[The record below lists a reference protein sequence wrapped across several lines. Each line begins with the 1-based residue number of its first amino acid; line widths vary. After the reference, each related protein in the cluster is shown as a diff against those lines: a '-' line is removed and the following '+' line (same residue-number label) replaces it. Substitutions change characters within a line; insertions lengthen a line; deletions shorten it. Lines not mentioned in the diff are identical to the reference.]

1 MEYIT
6 ANTLIEN
13 GETNHF
19 VRLEDDKT
27 GEEYILDV
35 DQNILFL
42 FFPFLLWILPVYIQ
56 KVKNNG
62 SFIRKNRVN
71 AFYVGIFAYIIGKLL
86 SILMEKCQLYVE
98 FPGKSIFLMSIAIA
112 LMMHFLIKKNCP
124 NSVGR
129 KIKCHVYPVS
139 LSMGIKGIFYYLVS
153 IGLFVVL
160 ISYALSTIKTNI
172 IMFLAAT
179 CFIWVMFF
187 LGNIFVNLGKLKI
200 KIID

>member
-1 MEYIT
+1 MKSIIGEIWRIPHRGVIINGDDGKDYVLLCDQKIRYI
-6 ANTLIEN
+6 
-13 GETNHF
+13 
-19 VRLEDDKT
+19 
-27 GEEYILDV
+27 
-35 DQNILFL
+35 

-56 KVKNNG
+56 KVQNNG
-62 SFIRKNRVN
+62 SLIRKNRVN
-71 AFYVGIFAYIIGKLL
+71 AFYIGIFAYIIGKLL

-112 LMMHFLIKKNCP
+112 LMMHFLIKKDCP

-187 LGNIFVNLGKLKI
+187 LENIFVNLGKLKI

>member
-1 MEYIT
+1 M
-6 ANTLIEN
+6 
-13 GETNHF
+13 
-19 VRLEDDKT
+19 
-27 GEEYILDV
+27 
-35 DQNILFL
+35 
-42 FFPFLLWILPVYIQ
+42 YIQ
-56 KVKNNG
+56 KVQNNG

-71 AFYVGIFAYIIGKLL
+71 AFYIGIFAYIIGKFL

-129 KIKCHVYPVS
+129 KVKCHVYPVS

-153 IGLFVVL
+153 IGLFVIL
-160 ISYALSTIKTNI
+160 ISYAL
-172 IMFLAAT
+172 LAAT

-187 LGNIFVNLGKLKI
+187 LENIFVNLGKLKI

>member
-1 MEYIT
+1 M
-6 ANTLIEN
+6 
-13 GETNHF
+13 
-19 VRLEDDKT
+19 
-27 GEEYILDV
+27 
-35 DQNILFL
+35 
-42 FFPFLLWILPVYIQ
+42 YIQ
-56 KVKNNG
+56 RVQNNG

-71 AFYVGIFAYIIGKLL
+71 AFYIVIFAYIIGKLL

>member
-153 IGLFVVL
+153 IGLLLF
-160 ISYALSTIKTNI
+160 
-172 IMFLAAT
+172 
-179 CFIWVMFF
+179 
-187 LGNIFVNLGKLKI
+187 
-200 KIID
+200 